1 MTPASASASAS
12 AHTTPALPP
21 EPAASAPRIEL
32 RQRLRDALREGLSWK
47 GLVIGVCVLF
57 TVYIAVV
64 PLGFLLW
71 QSFFTP
77 HTASKAAE
85 FTWQNY
91 ITAYTSSDTA
101 RLFWTSVQFAL
112 GTACFSFVVG
122 TSLAWM
128 NERTNTPFKG
138 LFFAMSLIPL
148 VIPGILFTVAWILL
162 GSPKIGIVN
171 LVLMSAFGLS
181 EPVFN
186 IYSMWGMIWVDG
198 LHYSPVAFLLMTAAF
213 RAMDPSLEESAMMSG
228 ANVFQVLW
236 RITLRL
242 AWPAIFATFLILFVR
257 AIESFEVPALLGL
270 PVGIQVF
277 TSSIYQA
284 VHRYPSQ
291 IGLASSYAITLLAI
305 TSVGIYFISKLSNSG
320 NKYATMTGKGFRPRQ
335 IDLGP
340 WRWLAAAVFAVYFAL
355 IVALPFAVLLWS
367 SLQKFYAVPSMQA
380 LQNLTLDPYRF
391 VLSYPNL
398 SRSVWNSLLLSF
410 GSATLIMLI
419 TSVICWIVVKT
430 KLPGRWLLD
439 NLASLP
445 MVFPGLV
452 LGLALMIFYLNVDV
466 GVYGT
471 MWILFIAYVTRF
483 MPYGLRFNTTSMLQ
497 IHRELEE
504 SAAMSGAGWATT
516 FRRIVLPLLKPGLL
530 AGWIYIMIVSIREL
544 SSSILLYSPGTEVIS
559 IIIWEL
565 WENGQYVEL
574 SALGVMFIL
583 MLFVLVLVSQALSK
597 KFGIKD

>member
-1 MTPASASASAS
+1 MTDTASQAQPLHGA
-12 AHTTPALPP
+12 T
-21 EPAASAPRIEL
+21 APGAGVGPRF
-32 RQRLRDALREGLSWK
+32 AVNWK
-47 GLVIGVCVLF
+47 WLVIGACVAF
-57 TVYIAVV
+57 TVYIALV

-77 HTASKAAE
+77 QTATKAAV
-85 FTWQNY
+85 FTFGNY

-101 RLFWTSVQFAL
+101 RLFWTSMQFAL
-112 GTACFSFVVG
+112 GTAAFAFLVG
-122 TSLAWM
+122 TTLAWM
-128 NERTNTPFKG
+128 NERTNTPFKS
-138 LFFAMSLIPL
+138 LFFALSLIPL

-171 LVLMSAFGLS
+171 LVLMSMFGLS

-236 RITLRL
+236 NITLKL
-242 AWPAIFATFLILFVR
+242 TWPAIFATFLILFVR

-291 IGLASSYAITLLAI
+291 IGLASAYAITLLLI
-305 TSVGIYFISKLSNSG
+305 TTAGIYFISKLSSSG
-320 NKYATMTGKGFRPRQ
+320 SKYATMTGKGFRPRL
-335 IDLGP
+335 IDLGR
-340 WRWLAAAVFAVYFAL
+340 WRWLAAAVFVVYFSL
-355 IVALPFAVLLWS
+355 IVVLPFAVLLWS
-367 SLQKFYAVPSMQA
+367 SFQKFYSVPSMAA
-380 LQNLTLDPYRF
+380 LMNLTLDPYRF

-398 SRSVWNSLLLSF
+398 GRSVWNSLLLSF

-452 LGLALMIFYLNVDV
+452 LGLALMIFYLNVDI

-497 IHRELEE
+497 IHKELEE
-504 SAAMSGAGWATT
+504 SAAMSGASWFTA
-516 FRRIVLPLLKPGLL
+516 FRRIVLPLLKPGMV

-574 SALGVMFIL
+574 SALGVLFIL
-583 MLFVLVLVSQALSK
+583 MLFVLVMISQAIGK
-597 KFGIKD
+597 KFGIKE

>member
-1 MTPASASASAS
+1 MSVAANP
-12 AHTTPALPP
+12 TTP
-21 EPAASAPRIEL
+21 PAAPQLGPEGGAWPEKL
-32 RQRLRDALREGLSWK
+32 RALLSWK
-47 GLVIGVCVLF
+47 SLVIAVCVLF

-77 HTASKAAE
+77 QTATKAAE
-85 FTWQNY
+85 FTFQNY

-101 RLFWTSVQFAL
+101 RLFWNSVQFAA
-112 GTACFSFVVG
+112 GTATFAFFVG
-122 TSLAWM
+122 TTLAWM
-128 NERTNTPFKG
+128 NERTNTPFKS
-138 LFFAMSLIPL
+138 LFFALSLIPL
-148 VIPGILFTVAWILL
+148 VIPGILFTVSWILL
-162 GSPKIGIVN
+162 GSPKIGIIN
-171 LVLMSAFGLS
+171 LTLMSLFGLA

-242 AWPAIFATFLILFVR
+242 TWPAIFATFLILFVR

-291 IGLASSYAITLLAI
+291 IGLASSYAITLLII
-305 TSVGIYFISKLSNSG
+305 TTAGIYFISKLSSSG

-340 WRWLAAAVFAVYFAL
+340 WRYVAAGVFILYFAL
-355 IVALPFAVLLWS
+355 IVVLPFAVLLWS
-367 SLQKFYAVPSMQA
+367 SFQKFYAVPSMQA
-380 LQNLTLDPYRF
+380 LKNLTLDPYRF
-391 VLSYPNL
+391 VLTYPNL
-398 SRSVWNSLLLSF
+398 GRSVWNSLLLSF

-430 KLPGRWLLD
+430 KMPGRWLLD

-497 IHRELEE
+497 IHKELEE
-504 SAAMSGAGWATT
+504 SAAMSGAGWGTT

-530 AGWIYIMIVSIREL
+530 SGWIYIMIVSIREL
-544 SSSILLYSPGTEVIS
+544 SSSILLYSPGTEVVS

-574 SALGVMFIL
+574 SALGVLFIL
-583 MLFVLVLVSQALSK
+583 MLFVLVMISQAVGK
-597 KFGIKD
+597 KFGIKE

>member
-1 MTPASASASAS
+1 MTPAPLQAQAPLPAG
-12 AHTTPALPP
+12 ALPVAL
-21 EPAASAPRIEL
+21 AAR
-32 RQRLRDALREGLSWK
+32 RFALNWK
-47 GLVIGVCVLF
+47 WIVIGACVAF
-57 TVYIAVV
+57 TVYIAVI

-77 HTASKAAE
+77 QTATKPAV
-85 FTWQNY
+85 FTFGNY
-91 ITAYTSSDTA
+91 ITAYTNPDTL
-101 RLFWTSVQFAL
+101 RLFWNSVQFAL
-112 GTACFSFVVG
+112 GTA
-122 TSLAWM
+122 SLAFLIGTTLAWI
-128 NERTNTPFKG
+128 NERTNTPFKS
-138 LFFAMSLIPL
+138 LFFALALIPL
-148 VIPGILFTVAWILL
+148 VIPGILFTISWILL
-162 GSPKIGIVN
+162 GSPKIGIIN
-171 LVLMSAFGLS
+171 LVLMSMFNLDG
-181 EPVFN
+181 PVFN

-198 LHYSPVAFLLMTAAF
+198 LHYSPAAFLLMTAAF

-236 RITLRL
+236 RITLKL
-242 AWPAIFATFLILFVR
+242 VWPAIFATFLILFVK

-270 PVGIQVF
+270 PVGIHVF

-291 IGLASSYAITLLAI
+291 IGLASTYAVTLLLI
-305 TSVGIYFISKLSNSG
+305 TTAGIYFISKLSASG
-320 NKYATMTGKGFRPRQ
+320 SKYATMTGKGFRPRQ

-340 WRWLAAAVFAVYFAL
+340 WRWVAAGLFIVYFSL
-355 IVALPFAVLLWS
+355 IVLLPFAVLLWS
-367 SLQKFYAVPSMQA
+367 SLQKFYAVPSMAA

-391 VLSYPNL
+391 VLTYPNL
-398 SRSVWNSLLLSF
+398 ARSVGNSLMLAV

-452 LGLALMIFYLNVDV
+452 LGLALMIFYLNVDI

-471 MWILFIAYVTRF
+471 MWILLIAYVTRF

-497 IHRELEE
+497 IHKELEE
-504 SAAMSGAGWATT
+504 SAAMSGASWFTT
-516 FRRIVLPLLKPGLL
+516 FRRIVLPLLKPGML

-574 SALGVMFIL
+574 SALGVLFIL
-583 MLFVLVLVSQALSK
+583 MLFVLVMVAQLIGK
-597 KFGIKD
+597 KFGIKEH